1 MDHRFHHPPEMMILF
16 IDRWTRAG
24 DIIVSSRHRS
34 PRRPSRPLASPA
46 SRKNNTRTAHICIR
60 KGEARDR
67 WKRDG
72 SKAPPSR
79 VQEAARTWGEER
91 GGAGKEREGRM
102 PGLHS
107 AFRERDTFYRG
118 APSLRQFAAHT
129 KRGSLVKLENSWF
142 VLRWEKVYVKAGEEA
157 LYFLFLFGKF
167 FEFFFFFWFL
177 GEKSCIISNYS
188 D

>member
-91 GGAGKEREGRM
+91 GGNGEGKGGTYARLTFCFPRTWHFLPRCTVITAICRAYETRLLGKTRKFVIRVAVGEGVCKSR
-102 PGLHS
+102 G
-107 AFRERDTFYRG
+107 RG
-118 APSLRQFAAHT
+118 AP
-129 KRGSLVKLENSWF
+129 
-142 VLRWEKVYVKAGEEA
+142 
-157 LYFLFLFGKF
+157 LFISFRKIF
-167 FEFFFFFWFL
+167 RIFFFWFL

>member
-1 MDHRFHHPPEMMILF
+1 MNQSHR
-16 IDRWTRAG
+16 
-24 DIIVSSRHRS
+24 DIIVSSRHRF
-34 PRRPSRPLASPA
+34 PRRWSLASPA
-46 SRKNNTRTAHICIR
+46 FRKNNTRTAHICIR

-79 VQEAARTWGEER
+79 VQEAARTWGEE
-91 GGAGKEREGRM
+91 KEGRM

-129 KRGSLVKLENSWF
+129 KRGSLLKLENSWF
-142 VLRWEKVYVKAGEEA
+142 VLRWKKACVKEGEA
-157 LYFLFLFGKF
+157 FLFRVGKF
-167 FEFFFFFWFL
+167 FECFF
-177 GEKSCIISNYS
+177 YR
-188 D
+188 